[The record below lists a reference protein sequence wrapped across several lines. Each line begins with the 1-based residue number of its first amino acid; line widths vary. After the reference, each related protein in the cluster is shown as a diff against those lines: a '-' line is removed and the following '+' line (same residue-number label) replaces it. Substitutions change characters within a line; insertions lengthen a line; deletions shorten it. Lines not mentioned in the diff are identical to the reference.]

1 MRRNLTGN
9 EKPEERPRFCPN
21 CGAPNTTLGLRCTTC
36 GHLYSDKPPIESYWD
51 HATPPSSTTVEY
63 NREDAAP
70 PPDPT
75 EDLSDAE
82 SSMMATRPYTPVL
95 DPWSSMGGRLSADP
109 GSPDAFVPPASGFD
123 ARREGGPPAWFLG
136 LVGILLIGAVG
147 FAALALV
154 IRPVVSD
161 QVESAAGDAIST
173 SLAKATVVPD
183 VSSGTVVV
191 TEQEISQ
198 AIRANR
204 EDLQP
209 LEDLR
214 VQIRRTGIE
223 ATFSVYGVPGTL
235 TGSVEVQ
242 KGRIVIVDPKLTGA
256 VGRMIDVDHIAQD
269 AEQAIN
275 DLLARNNLR
284 ATAVTLSDDTMTI
297 STAPRT

>member
-9 EKPEERPRFCPN
+9 EKPEDRPRFCPN
-21 CGAPNTTLGLRCTTC
+21 CGAANTTFGLRCTNC

-51 HATPPSSTTVEY
+51 HVNPPTPSTAEYYEEDASSLEESAEDPSDLASST
-63 NREDAAP
+63 
-70 PPDPT
+70 
-75 EDLSDAE
+75 
-82 SSMMATRPYTPVL
+82 MATRPYTPVI
-95 DPWSSMGGRLSADP
+95 DPWSSMGGRLGADP
-109 GSPDAFVPPASGFD
+109 GSPHAFVAPVSDLD

-136 LVGILLIGAVG
+136 LVGILLIGLIG

-154 IRPVVSD
+154 VRPVVSD
-161 QVESAAGDAIST
+161 RVGSAASDAISV

-183 VSSGTVVV
+183 ISSGTVVV

-204 EDLQP
+204 DELQP

-214 VQIRRTGIE
+214 VQIHRTGIE

-235 TGSVEVQ
+235 TGSVKVQ
-242 KGRIVIVDPKLTGA
+242 KGKIVIIDPKLTGA
-256 VGRMIDVDHIAQD
+256 VGRMIDVDRIARD
-269 AEQAIN
+269 AAQAIN

-297 STAPRT
+297 STEPKG

>member
-21 CGAPNTTLGLRCTTC
+21 CGAANTTFGLRCTNC
-36 GHLYSDKPPIESYWD
+36 GHLYADKPPIESYWD
-51 HATPPSSTTVEY
+51 RPNPPSVPISEY
-63 NREDAAP
+63 SGEDASP
-70 PPDPT
+70 PPDSD
-75 EDLSDAE
+75 EDQSDTAAAA
-82 SSMMATRPYTPVL
+82 MATRPYTPVL
-95 DPWSSMGGRLSADP
+95 DPWSSMGGRLGAEP
-109 GSPDAFVPPASGFD
+109 GASDAFVPPVSSPD

-136 LVGILLIGAVG
+136 LVGILLIGVVG

-161 QVESAAGDAIST
+161 RVGSAASDAISI
-173 SLAKATVVPD
+173 SLAHATVVPD

-204 EDLQP
+204 DELQP
-209 LEDLR
+209 LKNLR

-235 TGSVEVQ
+235 TGSVKVQ
-242 KGRIVIVDPKLTGA
+242 KGKIVIVDPKLTGA
-256 VGRMIDVDHIAQD
+256 VGRMIEVDRIAHE